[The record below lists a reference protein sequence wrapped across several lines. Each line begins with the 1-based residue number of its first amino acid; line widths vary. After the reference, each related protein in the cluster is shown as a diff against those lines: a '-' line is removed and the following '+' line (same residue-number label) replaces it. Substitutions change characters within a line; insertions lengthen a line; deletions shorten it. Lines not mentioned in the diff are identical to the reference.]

1 MRLYSIALKNQIR
14 LGAEL
19 AGRLIDLNA
28 ADAGRLSLKLN
39 GEAMQD
45 RTDEDRCFARPRLLE
60 WSTVGITPE
69 RGDVVAGGIGRLVN
83 RFVPDE
89 YRFPQKHSPRKP
101 NLTDDFVEKP

>member
-69 RGDVVAGGIGRLVN
+69 RGDVVAGRISL
-83 RFVPDE
+83 PSKT
-89 YRFPQKHSPRKP
+89 FPAKTY
-101 NLTDDFVEKP
+101 LTDDFVEKP